1 MFSEVE
7 DMATLLN
14 KVYKLVEDYKGLY
27 NLEDKP
33 RNLLGEVLDNMV
45 HCSNLE
51 VIDIKVLLYNLIG
64 EDMFWEPG
72 GGTLLESQLSFVGG
86 VFQWKLGCTLVTPEM
101 IASKEAQRS
110 ILRIPA

>member
-14 KVYKLVEDYKGLY
+14 KVYKLVEDYKGLF

-33 RNLLGEVLDNMV
+33 RNLFGEVLDNMV

-64 EDMFWEPG
+64 EDMVWEQG
-72 GGTLLESQLSFVGG
+72 GGTLLESQLSFVGDWD
-86 VFQWKLGCTLVTPEM
+86 VLL
-101 IASKEAQRS
+101 
-110 ILRIPA
+110 